1 MATALDIIRRSMRL
15 VHILD
20 AEEEPT
26 GAEAQDGL
34 TTMNDLI
41 DSWSLDHSYVYT
53 VRTDTLTWTANN
65 ESRTIGAS
73 GNFVT
78 TRPVKIHPS
87 TYYTDVNGND
97 YQFTQIATRAGYTSI
112 VDKGTTSTLP
122 QYMYYEPSFPNGTIY
137 IWPVPDASITIQLSS
152 REQLSSLALLTTA
165 VSFPPGY
172 KQAFVT
178 SLAEEI
184 AAEFGVAVPPEVG
197 KSAFKARTKVRRANR
212 RTPISQVEAGLIN
225 SSRSFNIYT
234 GGQ

>member
-1 MATALDIIRRSMRL
+1 
-15 VHILD
+15 
-20 AEEEPT
+20 
-26 GAEAQDGL
+26 
-34 TTMNDLI
+34 
-41 DSWSLDHSYVYT
+41 
-53 VRTDTLTWTANN
+53 
-65 ESRTIGAS
+65 
-73 GNFVT
+73 
-78 TRPVKIHPS
+78 
-87 TYYTDVNGND
+87 
-97 YQFTQIATRAGYTSI
+97 
-112 VDKGTTSTLP
+112 
-122 QYMYYEPSFPNGTIY
+122 MYYEPSFPNGTIY

-197 KSAFKARTKVRRANR
+197 KSAFKARTRVRRANR
-212 RTPISQVEAGLIN
+212 RTPISQVETGLIN